1 MQRSGDT
8 QATVCYIN
16 VTEVD
21 KLYAELKAKGVIHP
35 NGDLQDMP
43 WKMRQFSI
51 LDSDGNIIHFGE
63 DISVKNKGN

>member
-1 MQRSGDT
+1 
-8 QATVCYIN
+8 
-16 VTEVD
+16 VD

-51 LDSDGNIIHFGE
+51 LDNDGNIIHFGE
-63 DISVKNKGN
+63 DISVNNKGN